1 MSTRSIAVARS
12 YRGCATRPASFCR
25 APLWRAAGSGIGSTF
40 VRTSFSLGIG
50 KGPEEGPE
58 VVSNIIGQERH
69 DLWLAGFGWSA
80 VAIPCLQANQ
90 GSLRTG

>member
-1 MSTRSIAVARS
+1 MSNRSIAVARS
-12 YRGCATRPASFCR
+12 YRGGATRPASFCR
-25 APLWRAAGSGIGSTF
+25 APLRRAAGSGIGSTF
-40 VRTSFSLGIG
+40 VGTSFSRGIG
-50 KGPEEGPE
+50 KGPA